1 MMGFYMDNGRKKP
14 NDINI
19 ISKPEAGFW
28 VYGSVVGLLMFSFS
42 VQADSMKLSESQ
54 TEKVKCIT
62 TKVDGEK
69 NTECSKITTGKF
81 LITAKIS
88 ASTFEEYG
96 IVFSNITEE
105 TPLAINI
112 GSYQFSD
119 TLSSD
124 EKHVLKTRSL
134 KGAWYSTH
142 EDCKTKKVKVDGEW
156 VEQEVCKDVKHTTTK
171 VSASASF
178 GATITVSGDRSSSGD
193 YGDAVFTQ
201 ICIEEGSGSHE
212 VLASISIG
220 DITIESNIA
229 VKCNGKTNFQKKN
242 EEVYE
247 LYNMDITAKLCGRKE
262 YISGI
267 CI

>member
-1 MMGFYMDNGRKKP
+1 MIGLYMDNGRKKS

-19 ISKPEAGFW
+19 LSKPEAGFW
-28 VYGSVVGLLMFSFS
+28 VYGSVVALLIFSFS
-42 VQADSMKLSESQ
+42 VQADSIKLSESQ

-124 EKHVLKTRSL
+124 KKHVLKTRSL

-156 VEQEVCKDVKHTTTK
+156 VEQEVCKDVIHTTTK
-171 VSASASF
+171 ISASYS
-178 GATITVSGDRSSSGD
+178 GAIITVTGSRSSVGVG
-193 YGDAVFTQ
+193 YGDLVYSQ
-201 ICIEEGSGSHE
+201 LCSEEGNGKHT
-212 VLASISIG
+212 VPASISVDGVVIAS
-220 DITIESNIA
+220 EIA
-229 VKCNGKTNFQKKN
+229 VTCNVRTATKTTSQGEQF
-242 EEVYE
+242 E
-247 LYNMDITAKLCGRKE
+247 LVNIGVNAKL
-262 YISGI
+262 IPFAI
-267 CI
+267 